1 MTGNAHRLVDD
12 GMIVYV
18 MAYEDHGRP
27 VVYRQDPET
36 FQTTRETVTPE
47 KARTLRERAAT
58 VPDYVTPAW
67 ADPQAPA
74 AASARTAP

>member
-1 MTGNAHRLVDD
+1 MTGAYRLVDD

-36 FQTTRETVTPE
+36 FQTQRDTVSPE
-47 KARTLRERAAT
+47 EARTLRQRAAS
-58 VPDYVTPAW
+58 VPDYVTPSW
-67 ADPQAPA
+67 ADPRAPT
-74 AASARTAP
+74 AASKRTTP